1 MCRLCLTHHN
11 THETYLICPV
21 TAISENTWSFD
32 FFWHSF
38 SFHRISFCSS
48 VYMYVHGMRSR
59 CMEDFGIFFEMCSRV
74 SRLNFTRE
82 SSFKG
87 IPLDW
92 ALANVFEDLDFLSH
106 NYCEQNKTAR
116 SEIYQ
121 RHRHLNLSLD
131 QNVHLPP
138 QAHHSFEINLM

>member
-1 MCRLCLTHHN
+1 MIEPSLTG
-11 THETYLICPV
+11 
-21 TAISENTWSFD
+21 
-32 FFWHSF
+32 F
-38 SFHRISFCSS
+38 SFAIVF
-48 VYMYVHGMRSR
+48 YMYVHGICYLHHEVHELHGYQS
-59 CMEDFGIFFEMCSRV
+59 CLLEDFGIFFEMCSRV
-74 SRLNFTRE
+74 RRLNFTRE

-121 RHRHLNLSLD
+121 RHRHLNLPLD
-131 QNVHLPP
+131 QKFHLLP
-138 QAHHSFEINLM
+138 QAHHNFEINLK

>member
-1 MCRLCLTHHN
+1 MFNRL
-11 THETYLICPV
+11 
-21 TAISENTWSFD
+21 
-32 FFWHSF
+32 
-38 SFHRISFCSS
+38 
-48 VYMYVHGMRSR
+48 
-59 CMEDFGIFFEMCSRV
+59 

-87 IPLDW
+87 TLDW

-121 RHRHLNLSLD
+121 RHRHVSLPLD
-131 QNVHLPP
+131 QSVVTLLLPQELFLLGLLLAWKSAQRRISLNFP
-138 QAHHSFEINLM
+138 PFQPPRDTSFVIANIFFGTYIPFL